1 MINFYIILFINN
13 THYCYFY
20 KYMYMINRDTKP
32 DIKTK
37 NLQVQILLYKKLIQD
52 LEQKLRVEKNTNRI
66 LTSTIEKM
74 KRDKLWD

>member
-1 MINFYIILFINN
+1 MINFYIIVFINN
-13 THYCYFY
+13 THYCYYFY

-74 KRDKLWD
+74 KRDKL